1 MLADA
6 GRYVCNFEI
15 IIIVV
20 IIIIIIMAG
29 VSPPARSVVG
39 PAAVGQP
46 AWWNAELHDSHI
58 LMQAG
63 PTVFCNVCGCN
74 DGSARVMGLAEP
86 CLRRASERQ
95 LEGLRRLRRGLH
107 PTRSVVLG
115 EPARLAGRGRPR
127 SRSRDRREAA
137 ASGERGEG
145 AASGA
150 RGRGGA

>member
-1 MLADA
+1 M
-6 GRYVCNFEI
+6 RY
-15 IIIVV
+15 
-20 IIIIIIMAG
+20 
-29 VSPPARSVVG
+29 PTPAHWRAREASAPCVLRAKSNT
-39 PAAVGQP
+39 P
-46 AWWNAELHDSHI
+46 DYSHI
-58 LMQAG
+58 LMQVG